1 MNPENFSESLA
12 EFTLYMKKEKSEIYC
27 HCTRMTIDDRNLL
40 FFAQENQNGDVSWCQ
55 HWNAENPTESGSE
68 KSFSMISNSKEME
81 ISHFGAEFETDD
93 LTSAKEKRFHTD
105 DVYVKPLVEFDDKFK
120 EEEDEMKKMGLPL
133 SFHGNQ
139 RVETE
144 PEVKKYWH
152 QRYRLFSKYDNG
164 IVIGMSQKIILKT
177 K

>member
-1 MNPENFSESLA
+1 M
-12 EFTLYMKKEKSEIYC
+12 
-27 HCTRMTIDDRNLL
+27 

-105 DVYVKPLVEFDDKFK
+105 E
-120 EEEDEMKKMGLPL
+120 
-133 SFHGNQ
+133 
-139 RVETE
+139 
-144 PEVKKYWH
+144 YWSAENTDTAQTCFELWQH
-152 QRYRLFSKYDNG
+152 LY
-164 IVIGMSQKIILKT
+164 
-177 K
+177 